1 MMSNCPTCGKVV
13 DPLRARSVGVR
24 DGKVVGYC
32 SAECAAAAETRPTRV
47 PSGVPKPQAAY
58 DSGPVIEV
66 IHEPAS
72 GVVTSAADTRD
83 EKKKDKK
90 AEKAA
95 AKEAAK
101 KRKDTPVATP
111 VVAAVTVPI
120 TKPKDAAAKAPIVEA
135 AKAGE
140 STPSMKRARRD
151 STDAKAAWDW
161 LDDEPADPAGSV
173 RDGASNV
180 KSKRGT
186 LVLVLLLVIV
196 GAAVLGYFR
205 WYKRSQEAAATATDA
220 PTTVGSANGSALLEA
235 VDAAPAKSGR
245 SAAIERATTVL
256 RGYLEAGTP
265 RVRREA
271 AAALARTKD
280 PRALDVV
287 RSLLAAAGRRVATN
301 ENQISSDQLEKLEL
315 ARVLARAGDRD
326 ALDVLVKSLNTQ
338 YSREVRVEAGRQ
350 LAKLGDRRAIP
361 PLSQLMSIK
370 TYKIGAAEQLAIM
383 RDPDGLA
390 ILDGVRADK
399 ASSADDKARAT
410 IALGM
415 SGRGDMVPELE
426 KLLAAGESKAQAAIA
441 LASLGQE
448 TARPKL
454 VELLGVSSLRL
465 SAAAAL
471 RTLAPARD
479 LSEHLP
485 PLEEA
490 MAAAKD
496 MEQINA
502 AETILVLVGDPAW
515 SAGS

>member
-32 SAECAAAAETRPTRV
+32 SAECAAAAETKPVRV

-72 GVVTSAADTRD
+72 GVVTSAADARD
-83 EKKKDKK
+83 DKKKDKK

-101 KRKDTPVATP
+101 KKKDTPIATP

-120 TKPKDAAAKAPIVEA
+120 TKPKDAAASSPAMA
-135 AKAGE
+135 AVKAGE

-151 STDAKAAWDW
+151 STDAKSSWDW
-161 LDDEPADPAGSV
+161 LDDEPADPAGSKN
-173 RDGASNV
+173 DGDSNV

-186 LVLVLLLVIV
+186 LVLVLLLLIV
-196 GAAVLGYFR
+196 GGAVLGYFL
-205 WYKRSQEAAATATDA
+205 WYKPSHDAATAADA
-220 PTTVGSANGSALLEA
+220 PTAVGSAVGSADILT
-235 VDAAPAKSGR
+235 VDAASAKSDR

-256 RGYLEAGTP
+256 RGYLEAGTA

-271 AAALARTKD
+271 ATALARTKD
-280 PRALDVV
+280 PRALDVL
-287 RSLLAAAGRRVATN
+287 RSLLDAAGRRVASN

-326 ALDVLVKSLNTQ
+326 GLEVLVKSLNTQ

-350 LAKLGDRRAIP
+350 LAKLGDRRAIA
-361 PLSQLMSIK
+361 PLSQLMTIK

-390 ILDGVRADK
+390 ILDAIRADK
-399 ASSADDKARAT
+399 DSSADDKARAT

-426 KLLAAGESKAQAAIA
+426 KLLAVGEFQTQAAIA
-441 LASLGQE
+441 LASLGKE
-448 TARPKL
+448 AARTKL

-471 RTLAPARD
+471 RSLAPARD

>member
-32 SAECAAAAETRPTRV
+32 SAECAAAAETRPTRA
-47 PSGVPKPQAAY
+47 PAGVPKPQAAF

-72 GVVTSAADTRD
+72 GVVTSAADARD

-90 AEKAA
+90 A

-111 VVAAVTVPI
+111 AVAAATAPI
-120 TKPKDAAAKAPIVEA
+120 TKPKEVAPAPAPSAVKAV
-135 AKAGE
+135 KAGE
-140 STPSMKRARRD
+140 ATTSTKRARRD

-161 LDDEPADPAGSV
+161 LDDEPADPTGSV
-173 RDGASNV
+173 GTTNPAET
-180 KSKRGT
+180 SKRGM

-196 GAAVLGYFR
+196 GGAVLGYFL
-205 WYKRSQEAAATATDA
+205 WYKPSHEGAAAAVDA
-220 PTTVGSANGSALLEA
+220 PMTVGSAEGAEVAKA
-235 VDAAPAKSGR
+235 VDVLPER
-245 SAAIERATTVL
+245 PDRTAAIERATGVL
-256 RGYLEAGTP
+256 RGYLEAPTP

-280 PRALDVV
+280 PRALAVV
-287 RSLLAAAGRRVATN
+287 RSLLDAAGRRVATN

-326 ALDVLVKSLNTQ
+326 GLDVLVKSLNTQ

-350 LAKLGDRRAIP
+350 LAKLGDRRAIA

-390 ILDGVRADK
+390 ILDAIRADK
-399 ASSADDKARAT
+399 DSSADDKARAT

-415 SGRGDMVPELE
+415 SGRGDMEPELD
-426 KLLAAGESKAQAAIA
+426 KLLAAGEFQTQAAIA
-441 LASLGQE
+441 LAHLGKE
-448 TARPKL
+448 TARGKL
-454 VELLGVSSLRL
+454 VELLRVSSLRL

-502 AETILVLVGDPAW
+502 AETILILVGDPAW
-515 SAGS
+515 SAGL

>member
-32 SAECAAAAETRPTRV
+32 SAECAAAAETRPTRA
-47 PSGVPKPQAAY
+47 PAGVPKPQAAY

-72 GVVTSAADTRD
+72 GVVTSAADARD

-95 AKEAAK
+95 AK

-111 VVAAVTVPI
+111 AVSAVTVPI
-120 TKPKDAAAKAPIVEA
+120 TKPKDAPAPAMAA

-140 STPSMKRARRD
+140 SPPSAKRARRD

-173 RDGASNV
+173 RDGDVNV

-186 LVLVLLLVIV
+186 LVIVLVLVIL
-196 GAAVLGYFR
+196 GAAVLAYFL
-205 WYKRSQEAAATATDA
+205 WYKPRQDAATTAVDA
-220 PTTVGSANGSALLEA
+220 PASAGSANRSAQVAA
-235 VDAAPAKSGR
+235 VDAAPATLDRG
-245 SAAIERATTVL
+245 AAIERATTVL
-256 RGYLEAGTP
+256 RGYLETGTP
-265 RVRREA
+265 RIRREA
-271 AAALARTKD
+271 ATALARTKD
-280 PRALDVV
+280 PRALEVV

-301 ENQISSDQLEKLEL
+301 ENQISTDQLEKLEL

-338 YSREVRVEAGRQ
+338 YSREIRVEAGSQ

-370 TYKIGAAEQLAIM
+370 TYKIGAAEQLAIL

-390 ILDGVRADK
+390 TLDAVRADK
-399 ASSADDKARAT
+399 DSSADDKVRAT
-410 IALGM
+410 IALGL

-426 KLLAAGESKAQAAIA
+426 KLLEAGESKAQAAFA

-454 VELLGVSSLRL
+454 VELLVVSSLRL
-465 SAAAAL
+465 RAAAAL

-485 PLEEA
+485 PLVAA

-515 SAGS
+515 AAGI